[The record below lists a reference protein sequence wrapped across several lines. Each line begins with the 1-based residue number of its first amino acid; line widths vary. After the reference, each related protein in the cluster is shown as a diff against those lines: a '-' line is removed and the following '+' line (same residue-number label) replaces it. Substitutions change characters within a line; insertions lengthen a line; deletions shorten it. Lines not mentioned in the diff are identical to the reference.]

1 MISKRLVLLL
11 WVSFL
16 HIAGIYLFTRGFLL
30 TRLSLEE
37 YSDCPLA
44 PCSLPPTHKRAVLLI
59 IDSLRFDFVT
69 PHPPQPPS
77 PFHHSILTLP
87 QRLTEKYPKK
97 SFIFNAYADPPTA
110 TLQRIKA
117 LTTGSLPTFTDLG
130 NNLGPSSI
138 DEDSIIKQLKI
149 SGKKVAFMGDDTWM
163 AVFPDSFETNMSFP
177 YESFNV
183 EDLHTVD
190 NGVITHLFPLLKD
203 DSKPF
208 DFLIGHFMGVDHV
221 GHRVGSDHPSMKSK
235 LTQMNDVLTKVVDE
249 LDDDTLLVVL
259 GDHGM
264 DRSGDHG
271 GDGVLETSSALWVY
285 SKGRELTTNSGP
297 VPSGLLQYSTF
308 PGTTIPH
315 RSIQQI
321 DILPTLSLLLGLPIP
336 YNNLGAVIPELF
348 WRDREGMEL
357 ERALELNAAQVK
369 RYLDTCHSKPSGGEL
384 DEAWDSLQAAWASA
398 ESAASPGE
406 TKFILLSNYS
416 RFNPILMAMGLA
428 LLGMSICA
436 SWAAYSS
443 ISRSN
448 NKWDDWL
455 KDQLP
460 RIVIGLAGGAVL
472 GLINALDCVLFA
484 APLVSSVVLIL
495 SSPPVSIPI
504 ILVLHGVTFFSS
516 SFTFWEDKIVPFLAV
531 SSIIPYVLTGF
542 SAPTSRLRYRIV
554 GFSLLYAIMCR
565 EEQQPYC
572 RVTFYSSSSLSAPP
586 MISVILAIPTAIALP
601 EAIRCFLKTS
611 RSDVGLAKPFLP
623 VILTPTL
630 LAAASYWIAEWT
642 ETFDK
647 LGDEWSPF
655 IRVIRTW
662 ISRSAV
668 GWILLAG
675 ITLWYFIPLCLEIE
689 IKQVGEK
696 KQVTVLGF
704 ANAFGSPYLLFWSIS
719 LGLVYITSQLVG
731 QLILAMGTVALI
743 SYLEVLDSV
752 RDVQGMNA
760 VFSSSTPSAILDS
773 GYAEA
778 QSSPFQFKD
787 IIPVALLG
795 LNAFYGTG
803 HQATV
808 SSLQWKSA
816 FILSPNTAYPYSM
829 ITMAL
834 NTIGPLFV
842 FTLAAPLVALWN
854 RAPIQSKDEMAI
866 SDVQITG
873 ETTLAA
879 LGIMSYYGTLLLGT
893 SVSAAIL
900 RRHLMVWKV
909 FAPRF
914 VSGFIQ
920 MIMVDIAIL
929 FGVGVGVQH
938 ITSRVAAMFKGV
950 TTPTDTNTEPVND
963 SKCRLKNARH
973 HPKHKISKKRTID
986 K

>member
-69 PHPPQPPS
+69 PDPPQHPS
-77 PFHHSILTLP
+77 PFHHNILTLP

-97 SFIFNAYADPPTA
+97 SFIFNAYADPPTT

-117 LTTGSLPTFTDLG
+117 LTTGSLPTFIDMG
-130 NNLGPSSI
+130 NNLGASSI
-138 DEDSIIKQLKI
+138 DEDSIIKQLKL
-149 SGKKVAFMGDDTWM
+149 SGKKAY
-163 AVFPDSFETNMSFP
+163 SFETNMSFP
-177 YESFNV
+177 YDSFNV

-208 DFLIGHFMGVDHV
+208 DFLIGHFLGVDHV
-221 GHRVGSDHPSMKSK
+221 GHRV
-235 LTQMNDVLTKVVDE
+235 VVDE

-285 SKGRELTTNSGP
+285 SKGRELTANSGS
-297 VPSGLLQYSTF
+297 VPSGLLQYRTF
-308 PGTTIPH
+308 PGTTVPH

-336 YNNLGAVIPELF
+336 YNNLGTVIPELF
-348 WRDREGMEL
+348 WRDRKGMEL

-369 RYLDTCHSKPSGGEL
+369 RYLDTYRSKPSGGEL

-398 ESAASPGE
+398 ESTASPDE

-416 RFNPILMAMGLA
+416 RVALAACRAMWAQFNPILMAMGLA

-455 KDQLP
+455 KEQLP
-460 RIVIGLAGGAVL
+460 RIVRGLAGGAVL
-472 GLINALDCVLFA
+472 GVVTYLPLQSYLPGIDALDCVLFA
-484 APLVSSVVLIL
+484 APLVSSVSLK
-495 SSPPVSIPI
+495 SIPI
-504 ILVLHGVTFFSS
+504 ILVLHGITFFSN
-516 SFTFWEDKIVPFLAV
+516 SFTFWEDNIVPFLAV

-554 GFSLLYAIMCR
+554 GFSLLYAISVRLMAMSTVCR

-572 RVTFYSSSSLSAPP
+572 HVTFYSSSSLSAPP

-601 EAIRCFLKTS
+601 EVIRRFLKIS

-630 LAAASYWIAEWT
+630 LAAASYWIAEWA
-642 ETFDK
+642 ETVDK
-647 LGDEWSPF
+647 LGHEWSPF

-675 ITLWYFIPLCLEIE
+675 TTLWYFIPLCLEIE

-731 QLILAMGTVALI
+731 QLILALGTVALI

-760 VFSSSTPSAILDS
+760 VFSSSAPSAILDP

-816 FILSPNTAYPYSM
+816 FILSPNVAYPYST
-829 ITMAL
+829 ITMVL
-834 NTIGPLFV
+834 NTVGPLFV

-854 RAPIQSKDEMAI
+854 RAPIQSKDGMAI

-879 LGIMSYYGTLLLGT
+879 LGIMSYYATLLLGT

-914 VSGFIQ
+914 MSGFIQ
-920 MIMVDIAIL
+920 MITVDIAIL
-929 FGVGVGVQH
+929 FGVGVGVQR
-938 ITSRVAAMFKGV
+938 IASRVAAMFKGV
-950 TTPTDTNTEPVND
+950 ATPTDTNTEPASD
-963 SKCRLKNARH
+963 SKKQTQKRSAPSKTQNLKAKDNR
-973 HPKHKISKKRTID
+973 
-986 K
+986 